1 MSNELAIGHDR
12 TVGLLGQILHSGR
25 SKTGLAGPLTV
36 FALPA
41 FVGRKQKNPAVPW
54 VIARLTL

>member
-1 MSNELAIGHDR
+1 MSPTGHDR

-25 SKTGLAGPLTV
+25 PKTELAGPLTV

-41 FVGRKQKNPAVPW
+41 FVGRKQKNPPVLW